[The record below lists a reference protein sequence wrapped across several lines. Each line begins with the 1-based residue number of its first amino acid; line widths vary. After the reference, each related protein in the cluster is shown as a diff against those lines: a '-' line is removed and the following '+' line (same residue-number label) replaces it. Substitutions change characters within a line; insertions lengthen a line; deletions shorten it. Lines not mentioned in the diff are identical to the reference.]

1 MIFATTS
8 NAKLLKDDG
17 SLEEDFH
24 PLAMETLVWH
34 RWPKIR
40 LRRRRMTPVIGPE
53 VF

>member
-17 SLEEDFH
+17 SLEDFH